1 MTDRRTFVKTGS
13 LFLSGLGLSNIS
25 LANDSFKDKSVIF
38 IFLAGGAT
46 HYETFTA
53 IPTAKDKYRSVIDY
67 VPTKH
72 GFHLGGLWEKISGI
86 SDYYSV
92 VHSFTHSNAGHQSG
106 TNWVHTGY
114 NFNDENQGAI
124 QKNPSIGSI
133 FSRSFGANN
142 PKNGIPTYIV
152 LSKIFGQNSAYLG
165 NAYNPFTFDEEGKK
179 SLTLSIDPLRFSD
192 RKNVLTMIDNRF
204 NKDKNLKIADSHKKQ
219 AFDILSGDINK
230 SFEISLESQETKK
243 LYGDNAFA
251 KQLMLARRLV
261 QSGSRFVSAI
271 HGGWDNHTD
280 IQDALGR
287 MIPEVDHALY
297 ALITDLKNNG
307 MLDTTM
313 VVVTT
318 EFGRTPLNTGN
329 DGQGN
334 IRKPGR
340 DHAPGVTPL
349 LIAGGNY
356 QGKGAIGKVDSNG
369 FTVTDNPYQ
378 PIDLLHTILNHVNI
392 DTKTQFVDLS
402 GRPRYIIDGESRLI
416 T

>member
-1 MTDRRTFVKTGS
+1 MTDRRTFLKTGS
-13 LFLSGLGLSNIS
+13 LALSGLGLSNLSI
-25 LANDSFKDKSVIF
+25 ANDSFKDKSVIF
-38 IFLAGGAT
+38 VFLSGGAT

-67 VPTKH
+67 IPTKH

-124 QKNPSIGSI
+124 QQNPSIGSI
-133 FSRSFGANN
+133 LSRSFGTNN
-142 PKNGIPTYIV
+142 PINGIPTYIV

-165 NAYNPFTFDEEGKK
+165 TSYNPFTFDEQGKK
-179 SLTLSIDPLRFSD
+179 SLTLSIENDRFTARKEVLRMLDKFD
-192 RKNVLTMIDNRF
+192 VDKKTKTIDAQKN
-204 NKDKNLKIADSHKKQ
+204 Q
-219 AFDILSGDINK
+219 AFNILAGDVNK
-230 SFEISLESQETKK
+230 CFETSLESEETKK

-251 KQLMLARRLV
+251 KQLMLARRLI
-261 QSGSRFVSAI
+261 QNGSRFVSAV

-280 IQDALGR
+280 IQEALGR

-307 MLDTTM
+307 MLDSTM
-313 VVVTT
+313 VVVST
-318 EFGRTPLNTGN
+318 EFGRTPLNGGN

-356 QGKGAIGKVDSNG
+356 QGKGAIGKVDANG
-369 FTVTDNPYQ
+369 FAVTDSPYY
-378 PIDLLHTILNHVNI
+378 PIDLLHTILSHVDI
-392 DTKTQFVDLS
+392 DTKTQFIDLS
-402 GRPRYIIDGESRLI
+402 GRPRYIIEKESKI
-416 T
+416 IS

>member
-1 MTDRRTFVKTGS
+1 MTNRRNFLQTGS
-13 LFLSGLGLSNIS
+13 LALAGLGLPNLSF
-25 LANDSFKDKSVIF
+25 ADDKFKDKSVIF
-38 IFLAGGAT
+38 VFLGGGAT

-72 GFHLGGLWEKISGI
+72 GFHLGGLWEKISTL
-86 SDYYSV
+86 SDDYSV
-92 VHSFTHSNAGHQSG
+92 VHSFTHNNAGHQSG

-133 FSRSFGANN
+133 FSRTFGANN
-142 PKNGIPTYIV
+142 PRNGIPTYIV

-192 RKNVLTMIDNRF
+192 RKQVLQMIDNKF
-204 NKDKNLKIADSHKKQ
+204 SKDKNVKITDSHKSQ

-230 SFEISLESQETKK
+230 SFEISLESPETKK

-251 KQLMLARRLV
+251 KQLMLARRLI
-261 QSGSRFVSAI
+261 QNGARFVSAI

-280 IQDALGR
+280 IQEALGR
-287 MIPEVDHALY
+287 MVPEVDHALY
-297 ALITDLKNNG
+297 ALITDLKVNG
-307 MLDTTM
+307 MLDSTM
-313 VVVTT
+313 VVVST
-318 EFGRTPLNTGN
+318 EFGRTPLNAGN

-356 QGKGAIGKVDSNG
+356 QGLGALGSVDSNG
-369 FTVTDNPYQ
+369 FAVTDKPYY
-378 PIDLLHTILNHVNI
+378 PIDLLHTILSHVDI
-392 DTKTQFVDLS
+392 SAKTQFTDLS
-402 GRPRYIIDGESRLI
+402 GRPRYIIEGESKI
-416 T
+416 IV